1 MILASH
7 IIVSGLLGATT
18 QNYFL
23 AATLGL
29 FSHYI
34 VDAIP
39 HWDNYLSPDF
49 DSKAKLEKG
58 HFLKGRFFYKELGKV
73 AIDILIGLSVLS
85 LIFFKTS
92 GFSNIAY
99 AAVGIFFGVLPDPLQ
114 LLYLITNWRFLKP
127 NYELQL
133 RLHTLIYIKKPS
145 FWPGIVNQIA
155 TIGIVFLILYKF

>member
-23 AATLGL
+23 AATLGF
-29 FSHYI
+29 FSHFI

-39 HWDNYLSPDF
+39 HWDDYLSPEF
-49 DSKAKLEKG
+49 DSRAKSEKSL
-58 HFLKGRFFYKELGKV
+58 FLKSRYFYKEISKV
-73 AIDILIGLSVLS
+73 AIDILIGISVLS

-92 GFSNIAY
+92 GFDNITY

-114 LLYLITNWRFLKP
+114 LLYFMTNWRFLKP
-127 NYELQL
+127 NYDIQF
-133 RLHTLIYIKKPS
+133 RLHTLIYKKKPT
-145 FWPGIVNQIA
+145 FWPGILTQVA
-155 TIGIVFLILYKF
+155 TILLVFLIVK